1 MVSVE
6 ERFPGG
12 HFPKCIV
19 LQAVYWYLRYSLSY
33 RDIEELMKERGVE
46 VDHATVQRWVVKY
59 IPLLEIEFRKKKKAV
74 GTSWRMDETYIKVK
88 GIWHYLYRAV
98 DKEGNTIDFLLTRKR
113 DKIAAKRFLIKAIN
127 NNGFPEKIT
136 IDGSAANKAAIEE
149 FNSDNDTTIEV
160 RQVKYLNNIVEQDHR
175 GVKRITNSMLGFK
188 SFDSAS
194 ITLNGI
200 EIVHMLRKRQLQSQD
215 NSVKNLAEVFYSLA
229 A

>member
-1 MVSVE
+1 MASE
-6 ERFPGG
+6 ERFHGG
-12 HFPKCIV
+12 HFPKHIV
-19 LQAVYWYLRYSLSY
+19 LQAVFWYLRYSLSY
-33 RDIEELMKERGVE
+33 RDIEELMRERGVE
-46 VDHATVQRWVVKY
+46 IDHATVQRWVVKY
-59 IPLLEIEFRKKKKAV
+59 TPILEEEFRKRKKTV

-113 DKIAAKRFLIKAIN
+113 DKKAAKRFLIKAIN
-127 NNGFPEKIT
+127 HNGFPEKIT

-215 NSVKNLAEVFYSLA
+215 DSVKNLAEVFYSLA

>member
-1 MVSVE
+1 MTDE

-33 RDIEELMKERGVE
+33 RDIEELMEERGVE
-46 VDHATVQRWVVKY
+46 LDHATVQRWVVKY
-59 IPLLEIEFRKKKKAV
+59 TPLLEIEFRKKKKAV

-88 GIWHYLYRAV
+88 GVWHYLYRAV
-98 DKEGNTIDFLLTRKR
+98 DKEGNTIDFLLTKKR
-113 DKIAAKRFLIKAIN
+113 DKNAAKRFLIKAIN
-127 NNGFPEKIT
+127 HNGFPEKIT

-160 RQVKYLNNIVEQDHR
+160 RQVKYLNNVVEQDHR
-175 GVKRITNSMLGFK
+175 GIKRITNAMLGFK

-215 NSVKNLAEVFYSLA
+215 NSVKKLAEIFYSLA

>member
-1 MVSVE
+1 MASE
-6 ERFPGG
+6 ERFHGG
-12 HFPKCIV
+12 HFPKHIV
-19 LQAVYWYLRYSLSY
+19 LQAVFWYLRYSLSY
-33 RDIEELMKERGVE
+33 RDIEELMRERGVE
-46 VDHATVQRWVVKY
+46 IDHATVQRWVVKY
-59 IPLLEIEFRKKKKAV
+59 TPILDEEFRKRKKTV

-113 DKIAAKRFLIKAIN
+113 DKKAAKRFLIKAIN
-127 NNGFPEKIT
+127 HNGFPVKIT

-200 EIVHMLRKRQLQSQD
+200 EIVHMLQKRQLQSQD

>member
-1 MVSVE
+1 MVSK
-6 ERFPGG
+6 ERFHGG
-12 HFPKCIV
+12 HFPKHIV
-19 LQAVYWYLRYSLSY
+19 LQAVFWYLRYSLSY
-33 RDIEELMKERGVE
+33 RDIEELMRERGIE
-46 VDHATVQRWVVKY
+46 IDHAAVQRWVVKY
-59 IPLLEIEFRKKKKAV
+59 TPIMEVEFRKRKKTV

-98 DKEGNTIDFLLTRKR
+98 DKEGNTIDFLLTKKR
-113 DKIAAKRFLIKAIN
+113 DKKAAKRFLIKAIN
-127 NNGFPEKIT
+127 HNGFPEKIT

-175 GVKRITNSMLGFK
+175 GIKRITNAMLGFK

-200 EIVHMLRKRQLQSQD
+200 EIVHALRKGQLATQDISVQS
-215 NSVKNLAEVFYSLA
+215 LARTFYSLA

>member
-1 MVSVE
+1 MASK
-6 ERFPGG
+6 ERFHGG

-19 LQAVYWYLRYSLSY
+19 LQAVFWYLRYSLSY
-33 RDIEELMKERGVE
+33 RDIEELMEERG
-46 VDHATVQRWVVKY
+46 
-59 IPLLEIEFRKKKKAV
+59 
-74 GTSWRMDETYIKVK
+74 
-88 GIWHYLYRAV
+88 V

-113 DKIAAKRFLIKAIN
+113 DKKAAKRFLIKAIN
-127 NNGFPEKIT
+127 HNGFPEKIT

-149 FNSDNDTTIEV
+149 FNNDNDTTIEI

-175 GVKRITNSMLGFK
+175 GVKRITNAMLGFK

-200 EIVHMLRKRQLQSQD
+200 EIVHALRKGQLATQD
-215 NSVKNLAEVFYSLA
+215 NSVKNLAEMFYSLA

>member
-1 MVSVE
+1 MVSIE
-6 ERFPGG
+6 EKFPGG

-59 IPLLEIEFRKKKKAV
+59 IPLLEIEFWKKKKTV

-113 DKIAAKRFLIKAIN
+113 DKKAAKRFLIKAIN
-127 NNGFPEKIT
+127 HNGFPEKIT

-149 FNSDNDTTIEV
+149 FNSDNDTAIEV

-175 GVKRITNSMLGFK
+175 GIKRITNAMLGFK

-200 EIVHMLRKRQLQSQD
+200 EMVHALRKGQLATQDISVQS
-215 NSVKNLAEVFYSLA
+215 LAKTFYSLA

>member
-1 MVSVE
+1 MVIIE
-6 ERFPGG
+6 EKFPGG

-33 RDIEELMKERGVE
+33 HDIEELMKERGVE

-59 IPLLEIEFRKKKKAV
+59 TPLLEIEFRKKKKAV

-88 GIWHYLYRAV
+88 GLWHYLYRAV

-113 DKIAAKRFLIKAIN
+113 DKKAAKRFLIKAIN
-127 NNGFPEKIT
+127 HNGFPEKIT

-149 FNSDNDTTIEV
+149 FNSDNETAIEV

-175 GVKRITNSMLGFK
+175 GIKRITNAMLGFK

-194 ITLNGI
+194 VTLNGI
-200 EIVHMLRKRQLQSQD
+200 EMVHALRKGQLATQD
-215 NSVKNLAEVFYSLA
+215 ISVQTLAKTFYSLA

>member
-1 MVSVE
+1 MVVE
-6 ERFPGG
+6 EKFPGG

-33 RDIEELMKERGVE
+33 RDIEELMEERGIE
-46 VDHATVQRWVVKY
+46 LDHATVQRWVVKY
-59 IPLLEIEFRKKKKAV
+59 TPLIEAEFRKKKKTV
-74 GTSWRMDETYIKVK
+74 GSSWRMDETYIKIK

-98 DKEGNTIDFLLTRKR
+98 DKEGNTIDFLLTKKR
-113 DKIAAKRFLIKAIN
+113 DTKAAKRFLVKAIRH
-127 NNGFPEKIT
+127 NGIPEKIT

-149 FNSDNDTTIEV
+149 YNSDKGTSIEI

-175 GVKRITNSMLGFK
+175 GIKRITNSILGFK
-188 SFDSAS
+188 SFRSAR

-200 EIVHMLRKRQLQSQD
+200 EVVHMLRKMQIPSQTYAQ
-215 NSVKNLAEVFYSLA
+215 NLAETFYSLA